1 MSPGNDVGRLRRERG
16 WSQQELAS
24 RSGVSR
30 AEVSAVE
37 NARLS
42 PSIAT
47 ALALARVL
55 GRTVEELFALG
66 GGGGD
71 AAWAFPPRTKSGR
84 FWEARVGA
92 RRLLFPVEPTALGVV
107 PHDGTFRSDSLD
119 PKPVNEYEDTVVI
132 AGCDP
137 AIGLL
142 TSELRRVEGLR
153 VIALT
158 RSSRDALSLL
168 ERGLVH
174 AAGVHWFSERGR
186 DGNEL
191 VVSTTL
197 GSGYRLLHLA
207 RWQEG
212 VALSPSIRVR
222 STSALARSR
231 IRWVGREEGSG
242 ARRCLDRIL
251 GLGKASASKRFRHF
265 AHDHRGVAQAV
276 AGGWADAGVAVRLA
290 AEEAGLDFLSVQQE
304 DYDLCVADA
313 FRSDRAV
320 LALERALRSGAV
332 RKLYRD
338 LPGYDVRRMGEE

>member
-1 MSPGNDVGRLRRERG
+1 
-16 WSQQELAS
+16 
-24 RSGVSR
+24 
-30 AEVSAVE
+30 VSAVE

-47 ALALARVL
+47 GLALARAL
-55 GRTVEELFALG
+55 GRTVEELFARPRG
-66 GGGGD
+66 EGE
-71 AAWAFPPRTKSGR
+71 AAWAFPPRRKSGR

-107 PHDGTFRSDSLD
+107 PHDGTFGSGSVDREAGRDS
-119 PKPVNEYEDTVVI
+119 EDTVVI

-137 AIGLL
+137 AVGLL
-142 TSELRRVEGLR
+142 ASELRRVDGLR
-153 VIALT
+153 VIPLT

-174 AAGVHWFSERGR
+174 AAGLHWFSESGR
-186 DGNEL
+186 DGNAS

-197 GSGYRLLHLA
+197 GSGYALLHLA

-212 VALSPSIRVR
+212 VALAPSLRGR
-222 STSALARSR
+222 SASALARSR
-231 IRWVGREEGSG
+231 VRWVGREEGSG
-242 ARRCLDRIL
+242 ARRCLDRL
-251 GLGKASASKRFRHF
+251 LRRSTTSRRFRYF
-265 AHDHRGVAQAV
+265 ASDHRGVAQAV

-304 DYDLCVADA
+304 DYDLCIPRAL
-313 FRSDRAV
+313 RSDPAV
-320 LALERALRSGAV
+320 LALGRALRSGVV

-338 LPGYDVRRMGEE
+338 LPGYDVRRMGEERVVA